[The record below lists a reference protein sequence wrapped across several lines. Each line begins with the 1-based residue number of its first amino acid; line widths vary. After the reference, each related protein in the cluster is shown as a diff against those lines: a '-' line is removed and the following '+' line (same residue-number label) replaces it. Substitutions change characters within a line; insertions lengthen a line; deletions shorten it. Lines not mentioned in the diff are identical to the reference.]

1 MKRDIDKVC
10 STQKY
15 ILERVVFK
23 LDSEKWEELGKSV
36 KETAFFKG
44 ERVMEKVHIKKH
56 HFIQTVYKK
65 VYM

>member
-10 STQKY
+10 STQKC

-23 LDSEKWEELGKSV
+23 LDSEKWAELGKAV
-36 KETAFFKG
+36 KETAFFEG
-44 ERVMEKVHIKKH
+44 ERVMEQVHIKKH
-56 HFIQTVYKK
+56 HFIQTAYKK